1 MPAIYGSDAYSPK
14 QIAYKVEQVG
24 VTKAKAPFLQTFMLG
39 VLAGGFIAQ
48 GALFYTVVVSDV
60 TLAPAFSRLLG
71 GLVFATGYIV
81 AILAGAEVFTSNNLL
96 AMTYAAGKISIYQ
109 MLRNWGILLVA
120 NGVGAIGLA
129 VLFIF
134 SGLKSRGAGA
144 IGETAYALAHTKAY
158 LPFYEAF
165 FLAIIGNLFV
175 CIAVWVSLA
184 GRSVADKVVAVL
196 LPLTALGAIELEHIT
211 ASLYF
216 LPRGYIMQ
224 LLDPGIV
231 PDGAN
236 PITLTAILLN
246 FIPIILGNI
255 VGGSLMVSTIFYVI
269 YRRGHENESVEGID

>member
-1 MPAIYGSDAYSPK
+1 M
-14 QIAYKVEQVG
+14 
-24 VTKAKAPFLQTFMLG
+24 TKATAPFLQTFMLG

-71 GLVFATGYIV
+71 GLVFAMGYII

-109 MLRNWGILLVA
+109 MLRNWAIILVA
-120 NGVGAIGLA
+120 NGVGAVGLA
-129 VLFIF
+129 VLFIL
-134 SGLKSRGAGA
+134 SGLADRGDGLV
-144 IGETAYALAHTKAY
+144 GETAYALAHKKVN
-158 LPFYEAF
+158 LGFIEAF

-184 GRSVADKVVAVL
+184 GRSVADKVIAVL

-224 LLDPGIV
+224 LFNPDIV
-231 PDGAN
+231 PAGAE
-236 PITLTAILLN
+236 PITLLAIAGN
-246 FIPIILGNI
+246 FVPIILGNI

-269 YRRGHENESVEGID
+269 YRRGHENEKYDE